1 MQRKPIKHT
10 FSSSSTATHHT
21 LQSNNQE
28 QSDIKQSLTS
38 SLDSVDQSLALV
50 EKTKTIGIETGE
62 KLKHQGQQL
71 KHIQNT
77 VDDIA
82 VEQKKSKRH
91 LSAIDSVWGFFVNK
105 IKRAPKRQD
114 NVKKV
119 DEKLADEVKKRASLQ
134 LETPYFYKRQY
145 LHLDS
150 LDEEDKAK
158 LKKIDK
164 RLDQIESGVNDLK
177 TISLA
182 LGDELDEHIQRL
194 DVLIKTTDKAEHEMR
209 QLTNE
214 AKRMTGKS
222 FI

>member
-1 MQRKPIKHT
+1 MQRKHNKHT
-10 FSSSSTATHHT
+10 FTSSSTSTQHA
-21 LQSNNQE
+21 LQSNDQE
-28 QSDIKQSLTS
+28 QSDIKHSLQS
-38 SLDSVDQSLALV
+38 SLDSVDHSLELV
-50 EKTKTIGIETGE
+50 EQAKLIGNETGE
-62 KLKHQGQQL
+62 KLQHQGEQL

-91 LSAIDSVWGFFVNK
+91 LSAIDSLLGFFVNK
-105 IKRAPKRQD
+105 VKRAPKRQD

-119 DEKLADEVKKRASLQ
+119 DEKLADEAKERESLK
-134 LETPYFYKRQY
+134 LETPYFYKQQY

-164 RLDQIESGVNDLK
+164 RLDQIESGVDDLK
-177 TISLA
+177 NISLA
-182 LGDELDEHIQRL
+182 LGDELEEHIQRL
-194 DVLIKTTDKAEHEMR
+194 DVLAKTTGKAGYEMD

-214 AKRMTGKS
+214 AKRITGKS